1 MTDVILALAAFYGL
15 SGAFFKVYRSL
26 ATIKYNYTGKQK
38 NLENVKLDIE
48 LTRMVTDVF
57 AFTLISTG
65 FLIEVMNATFTF
77 SINPILLLLFGIL
90 QNVFTWSY
98 GSSLGNVRSGGSIG
112 HSLLYEA
119 ISIGFIFYLSPI
131 FIAYLFYY
139 GTFSIYGKLVS
150 LFLYILPL
158 TVGYYTFFLLREMRK
173 QKTLIPAKLFILI
186 MICIGLF
193 VIILH

>member
-26 ATIKYNYTGKQK
+26 ATIKYNYTGRQK
-38 NLENVKLDIE
+38 NPQEAKLDIE
-48 LTRMVTDVF
+48 LTRLVTDVF

-77 SINPILLLLFGIL
+77 SVNPILLLLFGIS
-90 QNVFTWSY
+90 QNGYTWFY
-98 GSSLGNVRSGGSIG
+98 GSSLGNVRPGGNIG
-112 HSLLYEA
+112 HSLFYEG
-119 ISIGFIFYLSPI
+119 ISIQFVIYLFPI